1 MAWAYVGDDI
11 TSGCRSLV
19 EGAPNKILRFE
30 VLVFISP
37 PQTAPL
43 GDLALD
49 KLLFQCLVVHPL
61 ISGVTALS
69 HHWLGCFYIALLR
82 WLMAILAPWEA
93 LLSASS
99 IANNGVDDSSRI
111 IDACKIHA

>member
-1 MAWAYVGDDI
+1 
-11 TSGCRSLV
+11 
-19 EGAPNKILRFE
+19 

-49 KLLFQCLVVHPL
+49 KLLFQCHVVHPL
-61 ISGVTALS
+61 ISGVADLS
-69 HHWLGCFYIALLR
+69 HHWPGCFYIALLR
-82 WLMAILAPWEA
+82 WLMAILAPWES
-93 LLSASS
+93 LLSASG
-99 IANNGVDDSSRI
+99 IANNGVDDSSRT